1 MKLLI
6 ITQKVDIND
15 PVLGFFHRWLLEFAK
30 HCEKLTVI
38 CLGAGEHDL
47 PDNVEVLSLG
57 KPTHGWPAPVGEK
70 IQGKLAALFN
80 FYRYLFRL
88 RRDYDAVF
96 VHMNQEYVLLAGW
109 YWRLIGKKILLW
121 RNHPQGGFLTR
132 VAIRFSHRVF
142 CTSSRSFT
150 ARFAKTKLMPA
161 GIDTDIFRSD
171 SGAPKTPQSIL
182 CLGRVSPI
190 KRVHLL
196 IKALAILRKE
206 GIEFK
211 ASIIGGPANPEDEEY
226 ARQLRKKVSEENLS
240 EKIIFQDA
248 VKNYEAP
255 AIYNAHEIYANL
267 TPTGSF
273 DKTILEAMVCG
284 LKIFATNDSFGE
296 EVAGENGF
304 IISADEAGSVA
315 TGLRTLLSAGPAS
328 PRLAEW
334 VKEKHSLAAL
344 VRQVLCEE

>member
-1 MKLLI
+1 
-6 ITQKVDIND
+6 
-15 PVLGFFHRWLLEFAK
+15 
-30 HCEKLTVI
+30 
-38 CLGAGEHDL
+38 
-47 PDNVEVLSLG
+47 
-57 KPTHGWPAPVGEK
+57 
-70 IQGKLAALFN
+70 
-80 FYRYLFRL
+80 
-88 RRDYDAVF
+88 
-96 VHMNQEYVLLAGW
+96 
-109 YWRLIGKKILLW
+109 
-121 RNHPQGGFLTR
+121 
-132 VAIRFSHRVF
+132 
-142 CTSSRSFT
+142 
-150 ARFAKTKLMPA
+150 MPA

-226 ARQLRKKVSEENLS
+226 PRQLRKKVSEENLS